1 MEEQNPIE
9 WDMDDEDLFRFVLE
23 HSEPE
28 PTFNLIAS
36 TSYHPPYSV
45 DVEKKGF
52 DPNVVQS
59 NSKGGPSRN
68 N

>member
-36 TSYHPPYSV
+36 TSYHPTYSV

-52 DPNVVQS
+52 DPQ
-59 NSKGGPSRN
+59 RCAIEFERWTLTE
-68 N
+68 

>member
-1 MEEQNPIE
+1 MEEQNPLE

-45 DVEKKGF
+45 DVEKKGVRPQRCAIEF
-52 DPNVVQS
+52 E
-59 NSKGGPSRN
+59 RWTLTE
-68 N
+68 